1 MSSFLSFSHIA
12 ELFAKFN
19 SKYLIVEFVPIEDS
33 KVQLL
38 IKNKQRNFTGYTQEN
53 FISALLQYFKLMEIK
68 KIEGSKRELLLFEK
82 IEKDKNVN

>member
-19 SKYLIVEFVPIEDS
+19 SKYLIVEFVPIEDC

-53 FISALLQYFKLMEIK
+53 FTAALLKYFKLIEVK
-68 KIEGSKRELLLFEK
+68 KIQGSKRELLFLEN
-82 IEKDKNVN
+82 IESGENVN